1 MYDSKT
7 YFIKMYSIAEKRTKN
22 NVASNLKNSEEK
34 NVSIFNAH
42 RGQSPFLSNLT
53 VIVSARSLCVLKM
66 SPCQAD
72 AYV

>member
-22 NVASNLKNSEEK
+22 NVASNLKSSEEK

-42 RGQSPFLSNLT
+42 RG
-53 VIVSARSLCVLKM
+53 
-66 SPCQAD
+66 
-72 AYV
+72 